1 MPKKKGK
8 KNTDDKCPIKSKEA
22 ELIEKYH
29 KERKDNETL
38 KNLLIFSDKDYT
50 SSSAAEYFKIKGPAF
65 FKKLFQEEE
74 FKTNENKSQTINKLK
89 DSNKNK
95 VEIGKLYSQHY
106 IELKKSL
113 EINGWDYKKEE
124 QVKDWRNELEYR
136 YIVNYYF
143 MYTLKNK
150 ESLLSWILI
159 VISTI
164 AASVSIFNSS
174 IGIIDAV
181 LTYSLT
187 GLSII
192 TSLLAAYMKKENY
205 VERIKE
211 IDRYTQK
218 VGFICNEISTIL
230 YNDPWNRKN
239 YEEFMDKHYN
249 TIQDILS
256 YPPPISPIEFK
267 LTVYNLTKNYSEL
280 IRNKWPWF
288 EKRNIGEILTYMH
301 MTDWGR
307 NVLISYKKYKYTSC
321 FYKLFCNCCC
331 FMDHNYEL
339 ENWSDSR
346 TSKYKI
352 NNDYDKKHVLITES
366 GMHIDIG
373 RKEIN
378 TDLEED
384 TDEKRCCTKF
394 KRNPFINYIR
404 YNKNLV
410 KELIA
415 NKRFTLEIKYDTKL
429 KNLIMQE
436 EIEELDLYFL
446 KKNLSIDINRF
457 GVFKK
462 TFQNFKDNEIS
473 NKIIENQILGN
484 SITEDDVSKKNN
496 KNLFLNKETIID
508 IKEEE
513 LQVEGDSPEED
524 SEDDEENNNQSADD
538 ENNDQPVENSD
549 EEN

>member
-1 MPKKKGK
+1 MPKKKK
-8 KNTDDKCPIKSKEA
+8 IIKNDDDKCPIKSKEA

-50 SSSAAEYFKIKGPAF
+50 SSSAAEYFKIKGPSF

-74 FKTNENKSQTINKLK
+74 FKINENKSQTINKIK
-89 DSNKNK
+89 DINKNK
-95 VEIGKLYSQHY
+95 VEIGKLYSSY
-106 IELKKSL
+106 YTELKKSL

-174 IGIIDAV
+174 IGIIDAF

-187 GLSII
+187 FLSIS

-230 YNDPWNRKN
+230 YNDPWNRKI
-239 YEEFMDKHYN
+239 YEEFIDKHYN

-339 ENWSDSR
+339 ENWSDSNLNEYSSNR
-346 TSKYKI
+346 KFKF
-352 NNDYDKKHVLITES
+352 VTES
-366 GMHIDIG
+366 GIQ
-373 RKEIN
+373 IN
-378 TDLEED
+378 TKEFNTNIKED
-384 TDEKRCCTKF
+384 TSEKRCCSKF
-394 KRNPFINYIR
+394 KKNPFINYIR
-404 YNKNLV
+404 YNKNLI
-410 KELIA
+410 KELVA
-415 NKRFTLEIKYDTKL
+415 NKRFTLAIKYDTKL
-429 KNLIMQE
+429 KNLIMQQ

-446 KKNLSIDINRF
+446 KKNLSTDIDRF
-457 GVFKK
+457 GIFKK
-462 TFQNFKDNEIS
+462 TFQNFKENNVS
-473 NKIIENQILGN
+473 NKVIENQILGN
-484 SITEDDVSKKNN
+484 SITEDGLSKKPNQ
-496 KNLFLNKETIID
+496 NLFLNKETVID
-508 IKEEE
+508 IKGDSP
-513 LQVEGDSPEED
+513 VEGDSPEENSD
-524 SEDDEENNNQSADD
+524 EEENNNQSTD

-549 EEN
+549 EDN